1 MTFFLMEIILY
12 TMIYLTADKYWD
24 KIEVRIM
31 LGWMFVAG
39 YWLLNSVYFAIVI
52 KELMNHFKK

>member
-1 MTFFLMEIILY
+1 
-12 TMIYLTADKYWD
+12 MIYLTADKYWD